1 VDDDT
6 PKDPFEQDVT
16 RDKKAEEEAVRRMHA
31 GGTGD
36 DHDPD
41 PEGGHD
47 KGAAEDA
54 ARKMH
59 ADAKPDK

>member
-1 VDDDT
+1 MDDDT

-16 RDKKAEEEAVRRMHA
+16 RDMKAEEEAVRRMHA

-47 KGAAEDA
+47 QGAAEDA